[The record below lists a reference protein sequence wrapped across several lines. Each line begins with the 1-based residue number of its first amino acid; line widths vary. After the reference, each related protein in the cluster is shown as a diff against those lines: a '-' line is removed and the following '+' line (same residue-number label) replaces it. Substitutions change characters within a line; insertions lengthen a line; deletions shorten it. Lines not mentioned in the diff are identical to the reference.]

1 MLYKEFQGIQLS
13 NLGMGSL
20 RLPKIAGESAAKV
33 DYKKAQEIIDYAMT
47 HGINYYDTAYT
58 YYDGESEKF
67 LGEALKKYPRESYY
81 LATKYY
87 IQANV
92 DYKAVFEEQ
101 LARLQTDYI
110 DFYLIHSIY
119 DHTWEEHLS
128 NGCIQYFM
136 EQKRAGRIK
145 YFGFS
150 SHAGPEA
157 LAAFADAYNWD
168 FAQIQ
173 LNYLDWQFSTA
184 KREYE
189 ILSEKGI
196 PIMVMEPV
204 RGGRLATLT
213 DDLAGKLKQAQ
224 PDWSIA
230 AWALRWVKRLPN
242 VQVILSGMSTLEQIE
257 ENVVTFADDAAL
269 TDEQAAFLEE
279 IGREFKSAFA
289 IPCTECRYCCSD
301 CPQGLDIPE
310 LLRIYNNYKYVGWW
324 TCKEFV
330 DFPMDKRP
338 SACIGCGVCHSH
350 CPQGIAI
357 PEIMDKMAV
366 LENSKGD
373 L

>member
-1 MLYKEFQGIQLS
+1 MLYKRFQNIQLS
-13 NLGMGSL
+13 TLGMGSL
-20 RLPKIAGESAAKV
+20 RLPTIVGETASKV
-33 DYKKAQEIIDYAMT
+33 DYEKAQEIIDYAMA

-58 YYDGESEKF
+58 YYGGESEKF
-67 LGEALKKYPRESYY
+67 LGEALKKYPRQSYY

-87 IQANV
+87 ILANA

-119 DHTWEEHLS
+119 DHTWQQHIT
-128 NGCIQYFM
+128 NGCIEYFM
-136 EQKRAGRIK
+136 EQKQAGRIK

-157 LAAFADAYNWD
+157 LTAFSNSCDWD

-173 LNYLDWQFSTA
+173 LNYLDWQFKTA
-184 KREYE
+184 KHEYE
-189 ILSEKGI
+189 ILSQKGI

-213 DDLAGKLKQAQ
+213 EELDGKLKQAQ
-224 PDWSIA
+224 PDWPIA
-230 AWALRWVKRLPN
+230 SWALRWVKSLPN
-242 VQVILSGMSTLEQIE
+242 VQVVLSGMSTLKQIE
-257 ENVVTFADDAAL
+257 ENVITFADDAAL
-269 TDEQAAFLEE
+269 TDEQAAFVEE
-279 IGREFKSAFA
+279 IGREFKTAFT
-289 IPCTECRYCCSD
+289 IPCTACRYCCDD
-301 CPQGLDIPE
+301 CPQGLDIPQ

-324 TCKEFV
+324 TCRELK
-330 DFPMDKRP
+330 DIPADKRP
-338 SACIGCGVCHSH
+338 LACIGCGVCQFH

-357 PEIMDKMAV
+357 PEIMEKMAV
-366 LENSKGD
+366 LEKSKGD